1 MPHKVKKKDRINI
14 LLISV
19 HGLIRADQLELG
31 RDADTGG
38 QTKYVV
44 ELART
49 LGELKDVEHVDLLT
63 RRVIDPDISKDYAQ
77 VYEPISDKV
86 QIVRLDAGP
95 EAYLPKEELWD
106 YLDTFAD
113 NALAYIRE
121 LGRTPDIIHTHYA
134 DAGYV
139 GVRLANLLGIPL
151 IHTGHSLGRVKRRRL
166 LASGLKR
173 DEIETRYNMTRRIEA
188 EEDTLATAELVIAST
203 QNEIEEQYGLY
214 DHYQPELMRVIA
226 PGTDLERFHTPTGT
240 EASKSIAQELR
251 RFLQEPDKP
260 MILALSRPDE
270 RKNIAT
276 LIQAF
281 GESKKLQAMANLVIV
296 AGNRYD
302 IRDMESGARNVLS
315 DILLSIDQYDLY
327 GKVAYPKNHTPDDV
341 PLLYRLAAATHGVFI
356 NPALTE
362 PFGLTL
368 IEAAASGLPIVATE
382 DGGPQDIIGH
392 CHNGLLIN
400 PLDVEAMSQA
410 LLKVLKD
417 RKNWDK
423 LSANG
428 LKGAHQYYSWQ
439 AHAKTYLN
447 ELRPLLERTEP
458 LKRAPLQRRPMLYHD
473 RAIFSDLDQNLL
485 GNPESLNEFVK
496 VMRDNRKCATFGIA
510 TGRSLESA
518 LRIMKRY
525 KIPQPDILI
534 TSVGTEI
541 YYAPQLTTD
550 LAWAIHI
557 NYMWNPDR
565 VRAVLADLPGLKLQP
580 KTEQSRFK
588 ISYYIDPE
596 TAPSI
601 DEINSM
607 LHQADLSVNTF
618 LSFGQFLDIVP
629 VRASKGFALRYYAD
643 QWGIPLEHILA
654 AGGSG
659 TDEDMLRGN
668 TLAVVVGNRH
678 EEELSHLTDVEH
690 IYFSKQS
697 YSRGIL
703 EAIKHYDFFA
713 SCRVPKDNQPKPE
726 K

>member
-1 MPHKVKKKDRINI
+1 MSHKTKKKNSIRI

-19 HGLIRADQLELG
+19 HGLIRAEDLELG

-49 LGELKDVEHVDLLT
+49 LAEFEEVEQVDLLT
-63 RRVIDPDISKDYAQ
+63 RRVVDPDISKEYAQ
-77 VYEPISDKV
+77 VYEVISDKA

-95 EAYLPKEELWD
+95 AAYLPKEELWD

-121 LGRTPDIIHTHYA
+121 LGRTPDIIHSHYA

-151 IHTGHSLGRVKRRRL
+151 VHTGHSLGRVKRRRL

-173 DEIETRYNMTRRIEA
+173 DVIETRYNMVRRIEA
-188 EEDTLATAELVIAST
+188 EEDTLATAGLVIAST

-214 DHYQPELMRVIA
+214 DHYQPELMRVIP
-226 PGTDLERFHTPTGT
+226 PGTDLDRFHTPTGNEINT
-240 EASKSIAQELR
+240 PIAQELR
-251 RFLQEPDKP
+251 RFLQDPDKP
-260 MILALSRPDE
+260 IILALSRPDE

-276 LIQAF
+276 LIEAY
-281 GESKKLQAMANLVIV
+281 GESKALQKLANLVIV
-296 AGNRYD
+296 AGNRHD
-302 IRDMESGARNVLS
+302 IREMESGARHVLS
-315 DILLSIDQYDLY
+315 NILLSIDQYDLY
-327 GKVAYPKNHTPDDV
+327 GKVAYPKYHTSNDV
-341 PLLYRLAAATHGVFI
+341 PLLYRLAAASHGVFI

-400 PLDVEAMSQA
+400 PLDSEAMGQA
-410 LLKVLKD
+410 LLKILKNQQ
-417 RKNWDK
+417 KWEH
-423 LSANG
+423 LSSNG
-428 LKGAHQYYSWQ
+428 FKGAHQYYSWQ
-439 AHAKTYLN
+439 AHAKTYLKV
-447 ELRPLLERTEP
+447 LRPLLERKEP
-458 LKRAPLQRRPMLYHD
+458 LKRAPLQRRPELYND
-473 RAIFSDLDQNLL
+473 RAIFTDLDQNLL
-485 GNPESLNEFVK
+485 GDPESLAEFVK

-525 KIPQPDILI
+525 QIPQPDVLI

-541 YYAPQLTTD
+541 YYAPQLTAD
-550 LAWAIHI
+550 LAWAFHI
-557 NYMWNPDR
+557 NYMWNPER
-565 VRAVLADLPGLKLQP
+565 VHMVLADLPGLKLQP

-588 ISYYIDPE
+588 ISYYMDPE
-596 TAPSI
+596 TAPPL

-607 LHQADLSVNTF
+607 LHQAELSVNTF
-618 LSFGQFLDIVP
+618 LSFGQYLDIVP
-629 VRASKGFALRYYAD
+629 NRASKGFALRYFAD
-643 QWGIPLEHILA
+643 QWDIPLEHVLA

-668 TLAVVVGNRH
+668 TLAVVVANRH
-678 EEELSHLTDVEH
+678 EEELSHLTDVER
-690 IYFSKQS
+690 IYFSKKS

-703 EAIKHYDFFA
+703 EAIEYYDFFA
-713 SCRVPKDNQPKPE
+713 KCTVPEETQPKARN
-726 K
+726 

>member
-1 MPHKVKKKDRINI
+1 MTQNDGISI

-19 HGLIRADQLELG
+19 HGLIRADNMELG

-49 LGELKDVEHVDLLT
+49 LAELEDVEHVDLLT
-63 RRVIDPDISKDYAQ
+63 RRVVDPDVSKDYAQ
-77 VYEPISDKV
+77 LYEPISDKA

-95 EAYLPKEELWD
+95 SGYLAKEELWD
-106 YLDTFAD
+106 YLDNFAD

-121 LGRTPDIIHTHYA
+121 LGRTPDIIHSHYA

-151 IHTGHSLGRVKRRRL
+151 VHTGHSLGRVKRRRL
-166 LASGLKR
+166 LASGVKR
-173 DEIETRYNMTRRIEA
+173 NEIELRYNMTRRIEA

-214 DHYQPELMRVIA
+214 DHYQPELMRVIP
-226 PGTDLERFHTPTGT
+226 PGTDLKRFHTPTGNET
-240 EASKSIAQELR
+240 NEPIAAELR
-251 RFLQEPDKP
+251 RFLREPDKP
-260 MILALSRPDE
+260 IILALSRPDE

-276 LIQAF
+276 LIEAY
-281 GESKKLQAMANLVIV
+281 GESSELQAKANLVIV

-302 IRDMESGARNVLS
+302 IREMESGARNVLS
-315 DILLSIDQYDLY
+315 DILLSIDQYNLY
-327 GKVAYPKNHTPDDV
+327 GKVAYPKNHTSDDV
-341 PLLYRLAAATHGVFI
+341 PLLYRLTTASHGVFI

-382 DGGPQDIIGH
+382 DGGPQDIVGH
-392 CHNGLLIN
+392 CHNGILID
-400 PLDVEAMSQA
+400 PLDSKAMSQA
-410 LLKVLKD
+410 LLKVLKN
-417 RKNWDK
+417 RKTWNEF
-423 LSANG
+423 SANG
-428 LKGAHQYYSWQ
+428 PKGAQQYYSWQ
-439 AHAKTYLN
+439 AHATTYLD
-447 ELRPLLERTEP
+447 ELRQLLERTEP
-458 LKRAPLQRRPMLYHD
+458 LKRPPLQRRPMLYHD

-485 GNPESLNEFVK
+485 GDTASLAEFVK

-525 KIPQPDILI
+525 QIPQPDILI
-534 TSVGTEI
+534 TSLGTEI
-541 YYAPQLTTD
+541 YYAPQLTAD

-565 VRAVLADLPGLKLQP
+565 VRSVLADLPGLKLQP

-588 ISYYIDPE
+588 ISYYIDPDS
-596 TAPSI
+596 APSL

-618 LSFGQFLDIVP
+618 LSFGQYLDIVP
-629 VRASKGFALRYYAD
+629 IRASKGFALRYFAD

-668 TLAVVVGNRH
+668 TLAVVVANRH
-678 EEELSHLTDVEH
+678 EEELSHLTDVER

-697 YSRGIL
+697 YSRGII
-703 EAIKHYDFFA
+703 EAIDYYDFFA
-713 SCRVPKDNQPKPE
+713 SCRVPEESRPQSGQ
-726 K
+726 

>member
-1 MPHKVKKKDRINI
+1 MPDTMKKNDRISI

-19 HGLIRADQLELG
+19 HGLIRADNLELG

-49 LGELKDVEHVDLLT
+49 LAELDNVEHIDLLT
-63 RRVIDPDISKDYAQ
+63 RRVVDPDISNDYAQ
-77 VYEPISDKV
+77 LYEPISDKA

-95 EAYLPKEELWD
+95 PGYLPKEELWD
-106 YLDTFAD
+106 YLDNFAD

-121 LGRTPDIIHTHYA
+121 LGRTPDIIHSHYA

-151 IHTGHSLGRVKRRRL
+151 VHTGHSLGRVKRRRL

-173 DEIETRYNMTRRIEA
+173 NEIETRYNMTRRIEA

-214 DHYQPELMRVIA
+214 DHYQPELMRVIP
-226 PGTDLERFHTPTGT
+226 PGTDLKRFHTPTGKEINEST
-240 EASKSIAQELR
+240 AAELR
-251 RFLQEPDKP
+251 RFLREPDKP
-260 MILALSRPDE
+260 IILALSRPDE

-276 LIQAF
+276 LIEAY
-281 GESKKLQAMANLVIV
+281 GESRELQAKANLVIV

-302 IRDMESGARNVLS
+302 IREMESGARNVLS

-327 GKVAYPKNHTPDDV
+327 GKVAYPKNHSSDDV
-341 PLLYRLAAATHGVFI
+341 PLLYRLTAASHGVFI

-392 CHNGLLIN
+392 CHNGLLID
-400 PLDVEAMSQA
+400 PLDSKAMCEA
-410 LLKVLKD
+410 LLKVLKN
-417 RKNWDK
+417 RKQWNEF
-423 LSANG
+423 SANG

-439 AHAKTYLN
+439 AHATTYLD

-458 LKRAPLQRRPMLYHD
+458 PKRTPLQRRPMLYHD

-485 GNPESLNEFVK
+485 GDKESLAEFVK

-525 KIPQPDILI
+525 HIPQPDILI

-541 YYAPQLTTD
+541 YYAPQLTAD
-550 LAWAIHI
+550 LAWGIHI

-588 ISYYIDPE
+588 ISYYIDPD
-596 TAPSI
+596 TAPSL

-618 LSFGQFLDIVP
+618 LSFGQYLDIVP
-629 VRASKGFALRYYAD
+629 IRASKGFALRYFAD

-668 TLAVVVGNRH
+668 TLAVVVANRH
-678 EEELSHLTDVEH
+678 EEELSHLTDVER

-703 EAIKHYDFFA
+703 EAIEEE
-713 SCRVPKDNQPKPE
+713 SQSQPGQ
-726 K
+726 

>member
-1 MPHKVKKKDRINI
+1 MLHKVKKEDRINI

-63 RRVIDPDISKDYAQ
+63 RRVIDSDISKDYAQ
-77 VYEPISDKV
+77 VYESISNKT

-95 EAYLPKEELWD
+95 AGYLPKEELWD

-151 IHTGHSLGRVKRRRL
+151 VHTGHSLGRVKRRRL

-240 EASKSIAQELR
+240 EASKPIAQELQ

-270 RKNIAT
+270 RKNITT
-276 LIQAF
+276 LIEAY

-302 IRDMESGARNVLS
+302 IREMESGARNVLS

-400 PLDVEAMSQA
+400 PLDSEAMSQA

-417 RKNWDK
+417 RKKWDK

-439 AHAKTYLN
+439 AHAKSYLK
-447 ELRPLLERTEP
+447 ELQPLLERTEP

-485 GNPESLNEFVK
+485 GDPESLNEFVK

-541 YYAPQLTTD
+541 YYAPQLTAD

-588 ISYYIDPE
+588 ISYYIDPD

-668 TLAVVVGNRH
+668 TLAVVVANRH
-678 EEELSHLTDVEH
+678 EEELSHLTDVER

-697 YSRGIL
+697 HSSGIL
-703 EAIKHYDFFA
+703 EAIEYYDFFA
-713 SCRVPKDNQPKPE
+713 SCRVPEDNPPKAE